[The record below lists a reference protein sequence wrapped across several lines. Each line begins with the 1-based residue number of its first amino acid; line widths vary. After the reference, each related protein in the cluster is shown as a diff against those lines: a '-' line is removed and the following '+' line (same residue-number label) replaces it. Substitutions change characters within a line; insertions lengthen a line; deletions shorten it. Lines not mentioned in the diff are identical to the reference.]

1 MNLSGKRIIL
11 TGAAGGIGYRVA
23 LLLAAKGAKLA
34 LVERNAQ
41 RVEEICT
48 ELNNNGGSAIPIV
61 LDLSADGAA
70 QQVVA
75 SAMKSLGGVDIVI
88 NNAGIM
94 DFTLFEQHEPKRI
107 EQMISINVVAP
118 MLLVRAALPQ
128 LLAQNSGRIVN
139 IGSAFGSIGFA
150 HFATYCAS
158 KFAMRG
164 FSEALRRELV
174 DTQVGVTYVSP
185 RATRTPLNN
194 DITTQMLEATQT
206 NMDEPEYVAEQIV
219 LAIERDCKEHFIG
232 QPESFFARLNGMFP
246 RLVDNGLL
254 KNTRIARKYAQSIK
268 R

>member
-41 RVEEICT
+41 RVEEICA
-48 ELNNNGGSAIPIV
+48 EINNDGGSATPIV
-61 LDLSADGAA
+61 LDLSAEGAA

-75 SAMKSLGGVDIVI
+75 SAIQSIGGVDIVI

-94 DFTLFEQHEPKRI
+94 DFTLFEQHDPKRI

-118 MLLVRAALPQ
+118 MLLVRAALPH

-194 DITTQMLEATQT
+194 DITTRMLEATKT
-206 NMDEPEYVAEQIV
+206 NMDEPEYVAGQIV
-219 LAIERDCKEHFIG
+219 LAIERDYKEHFIG

-254 KNTRIARKYAQSIK
+254 KNTRIARKFAQSIK
-268 R
+268 K

>member
-48 ELNNNGGSAIPIV
+48 EINQRGGSATAIV
-61 LDLSADGAA
+61 LDLAAEGAA
-70 QQVVA
+70 QQVVS
-75 SAMKSLGGVDIVI
+75 SAMQAMGGLDIVI

-94 DFTLFEQHEPKRI
+94 DFTLFEQHDPKRI
-107 EQMISINVVAP
+107 EQMIGINVIAP
-118 MLLVRAALPQ
+118 MLLVRAALPHLQ
-128 LLAQNSGRIVN
+128 AQNSGRIVN

-174 DTQVGVTYVSP
+174 DSQIGVTYVSP
-185 RATRTPLNN
+185 RATKTPLNN
-194 DITTQMLEATQT
+194 DVTTQMLEATKT

-219 LAIERDCKEHFIG
+219 LAIERDSKEHFIG

-254 KNTRIARKYAQSIK
+254 KNTRIARKYAQSINK
-268 R
+268 